1 MVTDEM
7 MDAIDKLIEI
17 CSDEEQAK
25 GMKSVREM
33 LADFDEAGWLCTKRS
48 SDCYKWLEGYLS
60 CERK

>member
-33 LADFDEAGWLCTKRS
+33 LADFKR
-48 SDCYKWLEGYLS
+48 
-60 CERK
+60 RKLWIFITVLML